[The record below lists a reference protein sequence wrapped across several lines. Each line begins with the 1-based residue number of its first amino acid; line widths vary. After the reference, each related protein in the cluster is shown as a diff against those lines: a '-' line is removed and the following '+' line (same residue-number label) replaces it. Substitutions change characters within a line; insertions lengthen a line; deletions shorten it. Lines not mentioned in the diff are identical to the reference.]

1 MLDWI
6 GWEIE
11 PREFTDRSSGC
22 GSPIS
27 TSTVAAFG
35 GILDE
40 FKKGFEFGS
49 EDSIPL
55 KDFSGVLD
63 TDFGPI
69 QKLVGFADGS
79 DRTGGK
85 VLSLQSHDIH
95 AARPR
100 RETFG
105 QHVGRN
111 ILKDSRKAADK
122 AVATDRCEVVDS
134 YPAAESRI
142 MFYSNVTTEHDIVG
156 GDHSVFDHAVVRDM
170 GGGHEITLAA
180 DRGDPLVLFGSSID
194 GSAFPKNVAVADDDL
209 RRGSLI
215 GKVLRLSADDTA
227 GKEAVISS
235 DGGVADDGHT
245 VFQACS
251 TADPHVGTDHAMMS
265 DSNVFIQFSS
275 GVHHGGMSDDR

>member
-1 MLDWI
+1 MFAWI

-22 GSPIS
+22 GSAIS

-40 FKKGFEFGS
+40 FKEGFEFGS

-55 KDFSGVLD
+55 EDFSGVLD
-63 TDFGPI
+63 TDLGPI

-79 DRTGGK
+79 DRTCGK

-111 ILKDSRKAADK
+111 ILKDSREAADK

-134 YPAAESRI
+134 DPAAESRI
-142 MFYSNVTTEHDIVG
+142 MFDSNVTTEHDVVG
-156 GDHSVFDHAVVRDM
+156 SDHAVFDHAVVRDM
-170 GGGHEITLAA
+170 GGSHKIALAA

-194 GSAFPKNVAVADDDL
+194 GGAFPKNVAVADDDL
-209 RRGSLI
+209 RRGSLV

-227 GKEAVISS
+227 GKEAVIAS